1 MKLKNKAV
9 LSLWIAL
16 FTLFFLAGSMQAGIR
31 ITPRLIFKHL
41 TQEDMSFSLQITHIG
56 GEGENLNI
64 RAIPTGLKVG
74 LSGEPQPKESEKEKE
89 EASRIFQIEPQEFSL
104 PPGASKIV
112 KVKVNPPPGK
122 KGGIYKMIIFQV
134 ENLKIQI
141 GGIKPDIVR
150 ISLPVL
156 LTLPGPSKV
165 DGKITSIQIKQ
176 KESSEAILIE
186 TKFLNTGN
194 IHFSSEGI
202 ILIKKES
209 GEEIAQIPIPSHTAF
224 PGDIRLFPALW
235 EAPDLAAGEYEA
247 KVIMEIRKDF
257 SVTSSEN
264 FIILSDGRLA
274 QSKGEILKFT
284 LAQVQEKEPVVFDYS
299 FKNEGNVSLT
309 PRGTVQIFNVQGKL
323 IAKLKA
329 KPEEVPP
336 KKDAS
341 FRVVYKKGLSEGE
354 YKAHLKVEYGEE
366 NYGGAK
372 ETGKEI
378 SFFISGD
385 EMEVQVRVTEFL
397 IKWLKGNG
405 LLEYTLTIE
414 NLSEDEINIEG
425 FVNLRNSK
433 GKIIGQ
439 ILISKTRIKPSSS
452 RQLEKSWQ
460 GEVLPGS
467 YKAEANLIYGKGK
480 IISAQTSFNIE
491 S

>member
-9 LSLWIAL
+9 LFLWIAL

-41 TQEDMSFSLQITHIG
+41 TKEEMSFSLQITHIG

-64 RAIPTGLKVG
+64 KVIPAGLKVG
-74 LSGEPQPKESEKEKE
+74 LSGEPQPKESEEEKE

-122 KGGIYKMIIFQV
+122 EGGIYKMIIFQV

-150 ISLPVL
+150 IPLPVL

-165 DGKITSIQIKQ
+165 EGKITGVEIKQ
-176 KESSEAILIE
+176 KESSGAILIG

-194 IHFSSEGI
+194 IHFSPSGKV
-202 ILIKKES
+202 LIKKES

-224 PGDIRLFPALW
+224 PGYTRVFPALW
-235 EAPDLAAGEYEA
+235 EAPDLAAGRYET

-257 SVTSSEN
+257 TVTSSER

-274 QSKGEILKFT
+274 QSKGDIFKFT
-284 LAQVQEKEPVVFDYS
+284 AAKVQEKEPVVFDYS

-309 PRGTVQIFNVQGKL
+309 PRGTVQILDAQGKL

-329 KPEEVPP
+329 KPKEVPS
-336 KKDAS
+336 KEDTS
-341 FRVVYKKGLSEGE
+341 FRVVYKKGLPKGE
-354 YKAHLKVEYGEE
+354 YKAHLKVEYGKED
-366 NYGGAK
+366 YGGAK

-378 SFFISGD
+378 SFFISG
-385 EMEVQVRVTEFL
+385 EKTEVQVRITKFF
-397 IKWLKGNG
+397 IKWLRENG
-405 LLEYTLTIE
+405 LLKATLTIE
-414 NLSEDEINIEG
+414 NLSEGEIDIEG
-425 FVNLRNSK
+425 FINLRNRE

-439 ILISKTRIKPSSS
+439 ILISKTRIKPHPS

-467 YKAEANLIYGKGK
+467 YKAEVNLIYGKGK
-480 IISAQTSFNIE
+480 IISAQTFFNIE
-491 S
+491 D